1 MELTIWRD
9 WKSAT
14 GTFMENELIFSIQSG
29 MILTLYQKF
38 YLVIHLWILCI
49 LWVNQVAGWQAD
61 ELMSWLAVWMNTL
74 LWGMRHPFLLA
85 WECLSIIQ
93 EDLCYVIFVEISKS
107 WLMQHCWY
115 LVWKRMREKG
125 HKEGNSKSKT
135 TNIYMEDYGEI
146 FSVKKQV
153 YEFMI

>member
-1 MELTIWRD
+1 MPDWMEKI
-9 WKSAT
+9 SS
-14 GTFMENELIFSIQSG
+14 FSMKVPVADFQSLQ
-29 MILTLYQKF
+29 MVSSKQQF
-38 YLVIHLWILCI
+38 YLVIHLWILCM
-49 LWVNQVAGWQAD
+49 LWLPQVSGWQAD

-125 HKEGNSKSKT
+125 HKEGNRKSETTMFKWKTMVKYSQWRSK
-135 TNIYMEDYGEI
+135 YM
-146 FSVKKQV
+146 SL
-153 YEFMI
+153 